1 MKLSVTSNINE
12 VLGFTAKLS
21 DQFPFAVARSLTDV
35 ARLVA
40 NQMPGE
46 MERVFD
52 KGATDFTKRSVYV
65 VPARKDR
72 LTAEVGIKDRQ
83 AQYLFYQ
90 VEGGTRQPSKQALRL
105 PSVVQ
110 LNDFGNVPAGLI
122 RQLINRAKQGK
133 RATKV
138 QARRF
143 GVSQELDLFY
153 GEPGDGRPAGIYKR
167 VVISAT
173 KHQLVP
179 IIVFPKQAARY
190 QRTLDFYG
198 IAQRTV
204 AANID
209 ARLASN
215 WRDAL
220 ASAR

>member
-1 MKLSVTSNINE
+1 MKISVSSNIAD
-12 VLGFTAKLS
+12 VLGFTAKLHP
-21 DQFPFAVARSLTDV
+21 QFRFACAKSMTDV
-35 ARLVA
+35 VKLV
-40 NQMPGE
+40 QREMPGE
-46 MERVFD
+46 MERVLD
-52 KGATDFTKRSVYV
+52 RPTAFTKGGTYI

-72 LTAEVGIKDRQ
+72 LQAEVGIKDQQ
-83 AQYLFYQ
+83 AQYLAYQ
-90 VEGGTRQPSKQALRL
+90 VDGGTRSPRNRALRL

-110 LNDFGNVPAGLI
+110 LNQFGNVPAGLI
-122 RQLINRAKQGK
+122 RQLVTRARQGK

-167 VVISAT
+167 VVLSAT

-179 IIVFPKQAARY
+179 IIVFPKQPARY
-190 QRTLDFYG
+190 ERTFDFYG
-198 IAQRTV
+198 LAQRKV
-204 AANID
+204 IAEFDAALE
-209 ARLASN
+209 RN